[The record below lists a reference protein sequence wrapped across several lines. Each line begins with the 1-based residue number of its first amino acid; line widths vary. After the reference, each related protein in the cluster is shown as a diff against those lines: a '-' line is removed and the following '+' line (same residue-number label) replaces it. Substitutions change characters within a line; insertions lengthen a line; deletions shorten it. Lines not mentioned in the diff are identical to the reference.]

1 MIWNLGKRIVFIFLI
16 NYSKIAEVDQG
27 AEISLIRR
35 KKSMLYF
42 SEPDFGV
49 ADDESSGEIV
59 SIGGETRNDS
69 EKYLTGYR

>member
-1 MIWNLGKRIVFIFLI
+1 
-16 NYSKIAEVDQG
+16 
-27 AEISLIRR
+27 
-35 KKSMLYF
+35 MLYF